1 MKNFV
6 KTKIKFKN
14 QLYNQL
20 YGSDYNMLQEVINE
34 VSKIVSRRKEKF
46 CYHIAS
52 KLNNPSTS
60 VKTCWSILKTF
71 YNIKKV
77 PLIPLL
83 QIGNTL
89 FSDFNK

>member
-1 MKNFV
+1 MKIFV

-20 YGSDYNMLQEVINE
+20 YGSDYNMFQEVINE

-60 VKTCWSILKTF
+60 FETCWSILKTF

-83 QIGNTL
+83 QIGSTL

>member
-1 MKNFV
+1 MNDFFKI
-6 KTKIKFKN
+6 KIKFKN

-20 YGSDYNMLQEVINE
+20 YDSDYNMLQEVINK

-60 VKTCWSILKTF
+60 FETCWSILKTF

-83 QIGNTL
+83 QIGSTL

>member
-20 YGSDYNMLQEVINE
+20 YDSDYNMLQEVINK

-60 VKTCWSILKTF
+60 FETCWSILKTF

-83 QIGNTL
+83 QIGSTL